1 MMLSDI
7 GPGALSGITLVM
19 GLLVYLLPILLFFWL
34 MSLLSTQVILQ
45 KKILTKLEEIESRL
59 PRQEEQQK

>member
-7 GPGALSGITLVM
+7 GPGVLAVFSILI
-19 GLLVYLLPILLFFWL
+19 YLLPGILIFWF
-34 MSLLSTQVILQ
+34 LSYQSKLVKQQ

>member
-7 GPGALSGITLVM
+7 GPGVLSGITLVM
-19 GLLVYLLPILLFFWL
+19 GLLIYLLPILLFFWL

>member
-7 GPGALSGITLVM
+7 GPGVLSGITLVM
-19 GLLVYLLPILLFFWL
+19 GLLIYLLPILLFFWL

-59 PRQEEQQK
+59 SRQEEQQK

>member
-7 GPGALSGITLVM
+7 GPGVLSGITLVM
-19 GLLVYLLPILLFFWL
+19 GLLIYLLPILLFFWL

-45 KKILTKLEEIESRL
+45 KKILTKLEEIEARL
-59 PRQEEQQK
+59 SRQEEQQK

>member
-7 GPGALSGITLVM
+7 GPGVLSGITLVM
-19 GLLVYLLPILLFFWL
+19 GLLIYLLPILLFFWL

-45 KKILTKLEEIESRL
+45 KKILTKLEEIEARL
-59 PRQEEQQK
+59 SRQEE

>member
-7 GPGALSGITLVM
+7 GPGVLSGITLVM
-19 GLLVYLLPILLFFWL
+19 GLLIYLLPILLFFWL

-45 KKILTKLEEIESRL
+45 KKILTKLEEIETRL
-59 PRQEEQQK
+59 SRQEE

>member
-7 GPGALSGITLVM
+7 GPGVLSGITLVM
-19 GLLVYLLPILLFFWL
+19 GLLIYLLPILLFFWL

-59 PRQEEQQK
+59 SRQEE